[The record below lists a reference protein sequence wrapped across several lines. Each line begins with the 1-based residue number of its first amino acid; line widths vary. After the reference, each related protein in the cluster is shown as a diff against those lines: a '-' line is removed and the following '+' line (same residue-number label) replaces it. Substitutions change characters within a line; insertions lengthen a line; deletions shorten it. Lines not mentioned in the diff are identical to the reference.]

1 MEENNN
7 VNTAEPMNGG
17 EELGNAKVLPTKV
30 NAWTK
35 VKNFLFQEITIE
47 LTPKQEKIF
56 KEVHDF
62 WYQDITWSKVK
73 DFLLQDIEIT
83 L

>member
-1 MEENNN
+1 MEENK

-17 EELGNAKVLPTKV
+17 VKLGTSEVLPTKV
-30 NAWTK
+30 SGWTK
-35 VKNFLFQEITIE
+35 VKNFFLKDVVIE
-47 LTPKQEKIF
+47 LTPHQQKVFQE
-56 KEVHDF
+56 VRDF
-62 WYQDITWSKVK
+62 WCQDVTWKKIK

>member
-1 MEENNN
+1 MVEYK

-17 EELGNAKVLPTKV
+17 TELGKSQVLPAKVSK
-30 NAWTK
+30 WTK
-35 VKNFLFQEITIE
+35 VKNFLFQEVTIE
-47 LTPKQEKIF
+47 LTPYQQKVFQ
-56 KEVHDF
+56 EVHDF
-62 WYQDITWSKVK
+62 WHQDITWQKVK

>member
-1 MEENNN
+1 MEENK

-17 EELGNAKVLPTKV
+17 IELGKSKILPTKV

-35 VKNFLFQEITIE
+35 IKNFLFQEITVE
-47 LTPKQEKIF
+47 LTPKQEKVF
-56 KEVHDF
+56 QEVHDF
-62 WYQDITWSKVK
+62 WHQDVTWQGFK
-73 DFLLQDIEIT
+73 DFWLQDIEIT

>member
-1 MEENNN
+1 MEEYT

-17 EELGNAKVLPTKV
+17 AQLGTAQVLPTKI
-30 NAWTK
+30 NTWTK
-35 VKNFLFQEITIE
+35 IKNFLFQEITIE
-47 LTPKQEKIF
+47 LTPKQEKVF

-62 WYQDITWSKVK
+62 WHQDITWQKVK
-73 DFLLQDIEIT
+73 DFWLQDIEIT

>member
-1 MEENNN
+1 MEENN

-17 EELGNAKVLPTKV
+17 IELGTSKVLPTKV

-35 VKNFLFQEITIE
+35 VKNFLFQEITVD
-47 LTPKQEKIF
+47 LTPKQEKVF
-56 KEVHDF
+56 QEVHDF
-62 WYQDITWSKVK
+62 WHQDITWQSFA
-73 DFLLQDIEIT
+73 DFWMQDIEIT

>member
-1 MEENNN
+1 MEENN

-17 EELGNAKVLPTKV
+17 IELGTAKVLPTKI

-35 VKNFLFQEITIE
+35 VKNFLFQEITVD
-47 LTPKQEKIF
+47 LTPKQEKVF
-56 KEVHDF
+56 QEVHDF
-62 WYQDITWSKVK
+62 WHQDITWQGFA
-73 DFLLQDIEIT
+73 DFWMQDIEIT

>member
-1 MEENNN
+1 MVEYK

-17 EELGNAKVLPTKV
+17 TELGESQVLPTKV
-30 NAWTK
+30 NGWTK
-35 VKNFLFQEITIE
+35 VKNFLFQEIKVE
-47 LTPKQEKIF
+47 LTPYEEKVF

-62 WYQDITWSKVK
+62 WCQDITWQKVK
-73 DFLLQDIEIT
+73 DFWIQDIEIT